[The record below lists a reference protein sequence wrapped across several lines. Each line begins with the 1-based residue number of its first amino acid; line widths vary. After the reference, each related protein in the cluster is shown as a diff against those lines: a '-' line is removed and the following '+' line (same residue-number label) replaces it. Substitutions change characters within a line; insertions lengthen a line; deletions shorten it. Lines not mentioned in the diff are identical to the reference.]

1 MINNKDNFFEFRPK
15 YQENIKIFFVTIDV
29 QKGSLFGYICY
40 SLRFVACFLYLSY
53 ITYYGH
59 YISFAFTKTNLCV
72 IQPISPSREE
82 GREFTVNNKKIKIS
96 DI

>member
-1 MINNKDNFFEFRPK
+1 MPK

-53 ITYYGH
+53 IIYYGH
-59 YISFAFTKTNLCV
+59 YIRLH
-72 IQPISPSREE
+72 
-82 GREFTVNNKKIKIS
+82 
-96 DI
+96 

>member
-1 MINNKDNFFEFRPK
+1 MPK

-29 QKGSLFGYICY
+29 QNRILIWIYLLQFKI
-40 SLRFVACFLYLSY
+40 CFLYLSY

-72 IQPISPSREE
+72 IRRS
-82 GREFTVNNKKIKIS
+82 NNQFHLVKRRDENSLLIIKR
-96 DI
+96 

>member
-1 MINNKDNFFEFRPK
+1 M
-15 YQENIKIFFVTIDV
+15 YKI
-29 QKGSLFGYICY
+29 GSLFGYICY

-59 YISFAFTKTNLCV
+59 YILFAFTKTNLCV
-72 IQPISPSREE
+72 IRRSNNQFHLVERRDEN
-82 GREFTVNNKKIKIS
+82 VNNKKIKIS

>member
-1 MINNKDNFFEFRPK
+1 MPK

-40 SLRFVACFLYLSY
+40 SLRFVSCFLYLSY

-72 IQPISPSREE
+72 IRRS
-82 GREFTVNNKKIKIS
+82 NNQFHLVERRDENSLLIIKR
-96 DI
+96 